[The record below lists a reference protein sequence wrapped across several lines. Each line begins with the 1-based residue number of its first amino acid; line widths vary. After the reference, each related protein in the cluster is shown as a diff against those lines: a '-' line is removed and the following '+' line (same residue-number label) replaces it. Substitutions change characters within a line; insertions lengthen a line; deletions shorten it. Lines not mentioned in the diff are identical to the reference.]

1 MIIQHNMSA
10 MNSNRMFQITA
21 GVQNK
26 STEKLSSGY
35 KINRAADD
43 AAGLSIS
50 EKMRRQIRG
59 LTQASKN
66 AQDGISLVQT
76 AEGALGE
83 VHSMLQRMNEL
94 SVKCSNDTLTSVD
107 RSYVQSEI
115 DNIISEIDRV
125 GNTTTF
131 NEQYIFKGT
140 STESTGT
147 VTGSSGSGS
156 GVTKSESTG
165 DYPTVKVTPTPVKSK
180 FMSSGDW
187 TTQDGENTAKLQ
199 FDLSSFELDYPGDV
213 TFTIFDDYYTI
224 NVANDEV
231 FDSDKVT
238 AKLKAAFDA
247 NPKISYDDGQVT
259 ASASGSTLTFSV
271 NKKASE
277 MEDTFLTDSILGK
290 TIKADG
296 KKTVVDASKVMVKKG
311 NTVASLPHT
320 NITLTAAENYL
331 AVDGAKV
338 KLGTVENKGTFV
350 KSIMSSATGT
360 ASVDK
365 NDKNVKVGSYSYN
378 GTDWI
383 DDSDHSVVD
392 FIVNDGDVDA
402 GAIMRIEHT
411 FVSDFTNST
420 LNGLSVNADATL
432 KNSDLGSRS
441 LGDIYVQIKLNSQRL
456 PLQIE
461 LYTWQDDGSDSG
473 DDSDSGSGGS
483 SDSSSEEEPAGGLR
497 DFELQVGAEAG
508 QHIGVK
514 ISAMN
519 SNVLGIDKLKTGETN
534 ALGASTDNARNSIS
548 TVKSAIARISKQRSS
563 LGAYQNRLEHT
574 IKSLNNVTENTT
586 SAESE
591 IRDTDMAEEM
601 VRYSNNNILM
611 QASQSILAQS
621 NKSNQNVINV
631 LLR

>member
-1 MIIQHNMSA
+1 MVIQHNMSA
-10 MNSNRMFQITA
+10 MNTNRMFQITA
-21 GVQNK
+21 SVQNK

-35 KINRAADD
+35 KINRSADD

-94 SVKCSNDTLTSVD
+94 SVKCSNDTLTTTD
-107 RSYVQSEI
+107 RSYIQSEV
-115 DNIISEIDRV
+115 DSIIKEIDRV
-125 GNTTTF
+125 GNTTSF
-131 NEQYIFKGT
+131 NELYVFKGT
-140 STESTGT
+140 STESSSSSESTGT
-147 VTGSSGSGS
+147 VNGSSGSGS
-156 GVTKSESTG
+156 GVTESGSTG
-165 DYPTVKVTPTPVKSK
+165 DYPTTKVTPMPVKSE
-180 FMSSGDW
+180 FTSTGDW

-290 TIKADG
+290 TIKAVG

-383 DDSDHSVVD
+383 DDSDYSVVD

-473 DDSDSGSGGS
+473 DDSDSGSGS
-483 SDSSSEEEPAGGLR
+483 SSSGSEEEPAGGLR

-534 ALGASTDNARNSIS
+534 ALGASTDNARNS
-548 TVKSAIARISKQRSS
+548 VSA
-563 LGAYQNRLEHT
+563 
-574 IKSLNNVTENTT
+574 
-586 SAESE
+586 
-591 IRDTDMAEEM
+591 
-601 VRYSNNNILM
+601 
-611 QASQSILAQS
+611 
-621 NKSNQNVINV
+621 
-631 LLR
+631 